1 MYERIDPLGFKNS
14 FIEYEYGKDV
24 TEMKSVIE
32 KNDRNYTPN
41 INQDITAYQEADI
54 DYDSMPE
61 YLNYD
66 FSSLT
71 QDIASEAFSQVYG
84 APLEVN
90 EGKADDIN
98 SISPN
103 TEYED
108 ANNDKICGANTLYE
122 L

>member
-1 MYERIDPLGFKNS
+1 MFTQCSVEVIREIID
-14 FIEYEYGKDV
+14 
-24 TEMKSVIE
+24 
-32 KNDRNYTPN
+32 KNDRDYTPN
-41 INQDITAYQEADI
+41 VNQDITAFNEDSNI

-90 EGKADDIN
+90 EGKADEIN

-103 TEYED
+103 TEDED

>member
-1 MYERIDPLGFKNS
+1 MIRMIGIILLC
-14 FIEYEYGKDV
+14 
-24 TEMKSVIE
+24 KSGL
-32 KNDRNYTPN
+32 YSH
-41 INQDITAYQEADI
+41 QEANI

-71 QDIASEAFSQVYG
+71 KILQVSFSGQVYG

-90 EGKADDIN
+90 EGKARMIL
-98 SISPN
+98 ILFSPN

-108 ANNDKICGANTLYE
+108 ANNDKICGAIHYMNYRYG
-122 L
+122 